1 MHTDLSPHLHSEEC
15 NSIIALLKKC
25 HEEVTFRF
33 CLNVRVDMFIHFQN
47 KWAKF
52 AGACNDIDV
61 AMRKCLKRERLEKR
75 AKNYEKSRWKRT
87 REA

>member
-25 HEEVTFRF
+25 HEE
-33 CLNVRVDMFIHFQN
+33 N

-52 AGACNDIDV
+52 VGACNDVDV

-75 AKNYEKSRWKRT
+75 AKNFEKSRWKRT
-87 REA
+87 RE